1 MNMTRRFWREQQAAL
16 FVSVAGGL
24 LFWWAHGFI
33 KGALFALAIMLLM
46 QPPIWWAYL
55 KRR

>member
-1 MNMTRRFWREQQAAL
+1 MNMKRRFWREQQAAL